1 MPTDSSQCLT
11 MPLLETT
18 IAYRSPTMPHDHSE
32 HEQTPEQLEV
42 QFEQLSL
49 LESKF
54 EDAEAEVSK

>member
-1 MPTDSSQCLT
+1 
-11 MPLLETT
+11 MPLLETKIT
-18 IAYRSPTMPHDHSE
+18 HHTSIMPHDHSE

-54 EDAEAEVSK
+54 EDAESEVSK

>member
-1 MPTDSSQCLT
+1 

-18 IAYRSPTMPHDHSE
+18 IAYSSPIMPHDHSE